1 MAAPEDQPTSI
12 GPSKVRFDQDDPV
25 VEAFA
30 AGIESMRL
38 SMQSLVDENRAL
50 LKAMGQPYAANAGN
64 ASAVPPRSAQGGS
77 AVLAAAEAVRQVM
90 NPTPASPSSSTP
102 PPSGDNESTPERASA
117 WRTSRARAA
126 LSKVYGGANWA
137 IDRFGDG
144 PPISAL
150 SEEAQQES
158 GRGGGHDRGGSSTPP
173 SGDGPAWMRMLRPRA
188 DEAIT
193 MPRYGEFTS
202 QDVLNMGAHAL
213 AKFAVPRADSD
224 WGKSVGTVG
233 GALATAGSLAPYLAV
248 AERMS
253 GMSINKQAIQSR
265 GQEMGYSRAGSWN
278 PFGFQVPGSQF
289 FTQAGRESLK
299 EDWNAFRTGLG
310 GGITVK
316 ESKEYMQALRNKGY
330 TGNEL
335 QNATKTLT
343 DIRRNPDT
351 SSDVGSPEAMANLYD
366 RTLRFGSN
374 SLDGLKDSIKGM
386 GEVAKKARM
395 SVDEVYNALDQFAT
409 EQQHLGGTYSQGMN
423 MGKQFMGVTGM
434 TAEHLSNFQQNGV
447 VQGMFAGT
455 TGLLPSEMGAAP
467 LNANMDAIYKSLDMM
482 GGAYS
487 KLGPRSVTDKYGT
500 LQVSGQ
506 AQKEALMA
514 QQFGTTPEVIHN
526 MMKNERRF
534 KTEAS
539 LESWTGEY
547 GKAANA
553 MKNADPSDPHY
564 QDNLNKLSGEMPRL
578 NQIMRDA
585 RHAGNKNFSPEEI
598 KKIDNM
604 PVWKR
609 QAEIEKMIG
618 KGRTKP
624 KDDTVTIQLDPSL
637 RGIFKLKSKPSKSLA
652 NQGVGTVVASYARAD
667 PAVAAYAGVDT
678 GLPNNMVP

>member
-1 MAAPEDQPTSI
+1 MAASEEPPI
-12 GPSKVRFDQDDPV
+12 PVGPSKVRFDRDDPV
-25 VEAFA
+25 VEAFK
-30 AGIESMRL
+30 ESL
-38 SMQSLVDENRAL
+38 DGLKASMQMLVEENRSL
-50 LKAMGQPYAANAGN
+50 LKALGQQYAPNVGGGASMSPRTQGSSADAAEQLVAAAAAWKAAN
-64 ASAVPPRSAQGGS
+64 PPAPAQPPQQDGS
-77 AVLAAAEAVRQVM
+77 
-90 NPTPASPSSSTP
+90 
-102 PPSGDNESTPERASA
+102 ESTPERASA

-126 LSKVYGGANWA
+126 LSSVYGGANWA

-144 PPISAL
+144 PPMSAL
-150 SEEAQQES
+150 AEESQQES
-158 GRGGGHDRGGSSTPP
+158 GRGGGHGGGSTPP
-173 SGDGPAWMRMLRPRA
+173 SDGGPAWMRMLRPRA

-193 MPRYGEFTS
+193 MPRYGQFTS

-224 WGKSVGTVG
+224 MGKAVGTVG

-248 AERMS
+248 MERMS
-253 GMSINKQAIQSR
+253 GMSMNKQAIQDR
-265 GQEMGYSRAGSWN
+265 GQEMGYSRAGGPLGLGSSL
-278 PFGFQVPGSQF
+278 FGFQVPGSQF
-289 FTQAGRESLK
+289 FTEAGRESMK
-299 EDWNAFRTGLG
+299 EDWNAFKTGLG

-316 ESKEYMQALRNKGY
+316 EAKEYMQALRNKGY

-343 DIRRNPDT
+343 DIRRDPNT

-409 EQQHLGGTYSQGMN
+409 EQQHLGGTYAQGMN

-447 VQGMFAGT
+447 VQGMFSGT
-455 TGLLPSEMGAAP
+455 TGLLPTEMGAAP
-467 LNANMDAIYKSLDMM
+467 LSANMDAIYKSLDMM
-482 GGAYS
+482 GGAYG
-487 KLGPRSVTDKYGT
+487 KLGTRTIKDKYGT

-526 MMKNERRF
+526 MMKNENRF

-539 LESWTGEY
+539 LESWTSEY
-547 GKAANA
+547 GKAAA
-553 MKNADPSDPHY
+553 GMKNADPSDPHY
-564 QDNLNKLSGEMPRL
+564 QDNMDKLSGAMPRL

-585 RHAGNKNFSPEEI
+585 RRAGNKNFSPDEI

-609 QAEIEKMIG
+609 QAEIEKMID

-624 KDDTVTIQLDPSL
+624 KDDTITISLDPSL
-637 RGIFKLKSKPSKSLA
+637 KGIFKIRKARGPLEG
-652 NQGVGTVVASYARAD
+652 NGTTVTTYARAD
-667 PAVAAYAGVDT
+667 PMAAAYSGVDT
-678 GLPNNMVP
+678 GLPNNRVP